1 MGPKSAPCAVNTSS
15 PASSSASLNQRT
27 ETRLSPPVVG
37 GVVVVVVLKARA
49 LARLCA
55 CLACEVLT
63 RSGRTQREL
72 LLLPPLTRLFG
83 TVAGTPGRQY
93 TAARTT
99 TVVDIAMSTI
109 ISTAM
114 SAAMSTVVYTV
125 VDIVMVDIVMSTI
138 IST

>member
-1 MGPKSAPCAVNTSS
+1 MEPSAAEAPRHRHHGAWPSRS
-15 PASSSASLNQRT
+15 RDPAQVIRAGDPR
-27 ETRLSPPVVG
+27 PVPVHRG
-37 GVVVVVVLKARA
+37 ALPSQA

-83 TVAGTPGRQY
+83 TAAGTPGRQY